1 MRRNMGSV
9 ISFFRVVRSGLS
21 PVARSTGTRTAEA
34 TARPTSL
41 ASPKLA
47 PCFPAVYRLYTYI
60 DGINASQHGVCHIFF
75 QSCALGFEPRDTL
88 DHQLGT
94 LDQKSTNLSCTKMK
108 LHLRFFCGAMHSTRF
123 AHTRDFSRCS
133 QRALDTAHYGP
144 ASPPPLPRTDQRTDQ
159 RTD

>member
-9 ISFFRVVRSGLS
+9 ISFFRVVRPGMS

-75 QSCALGFEPRDTL
+75 QSCALGFEPR
-88 DHQLGT
+88 GT
-94 LDQKSTNLSCTKMK
+94 LDGYPYGKGDSETNLV
-108 LHLRFFCGAMHSTRF
+108 R
-123 AHTRDFSRCS
+123 
-133 QRALDTAHYGP
+133 
-144 ASPPPLPRTDQRTDQ
+144 
-159 RTD
+159 